1 MLELLDKLDG
11 EYNRINN
18 LGRWTKHENPQI
30 LALTA
35 TISTLQSQLNSLK
48 GQNST
53 LQSFIA
59 KTKTPP
65 IPNPSDS
72 TKLQKPPPKK
82 EGESEIIEYK
92 GYTWKWCGKCFD
104 GSWNRT
110 HVTSEYVIGAGK
122 RNHHHQYDSDS
133 KKIPMP
139 AANLVETQSGI
150 TPTTDAS
157 DDAANQANLSSSST
171 LDFL

>member
-59 KTKTPP
+59 KRKKVSQKSSNTKVTPGNGVVNVLMVHG
-65 IPNPSDS
+65 I
-72 TKLQKPPPKK
+72 
-82 EGESEIIEYK
+82 
-92 GYTWKWCGKCFD
+92 
-104 GSWNRT
+104 
-110 HVTSEYVIGAGK
+110 A
-122 RNHHHQYDSDS
+122 
-133 KKIPMP
+133 PMLP
-139 AANLVETQSGI
+139 QNMSSVLEKGI
-150 TPTTDAS
+150 TII
-157 DDAANQANLSSSST
+157 NMT
-171 LDFL
+171 LTQRKFQCQLQI